1 MHNGRFFSGGPHKNN
16 LYTNLTHALIYLLF
30 VWYFLTGKERIP
42 KSLDVNNFETL
53 WKLSESPHSFVF
65 SIWQKKATS
74 NKSVKLSVHWG
85 INPFLKNTTFLFLA
99 KPPPPIK
106 STTIQAPLP
115 RKSLPL
121 YWFFVNPRPQSWIFQ
136 WTSKIL
142 KFFILVTISS
152 LKSN

>member
-1 MHNGRFFSGGPHKNN
+1 MHNSRFFFGGPHKNN
-16 LYTNLTHALIYLLF
+16 LYIKLTHALIYLLF

-42 KSLDVNNFETL
+42 KSLDVNNFE
-53 WKLSESPHSFVF
+53 SPRSFVL

-74 NKSVKLSVHWG
+74 NKFVKLSVHWD
-85 INPFLKNTTFLFLA
+85 INPFLKNTTSLFLA

-106 STTIQAPLP
+106 SATIQALLP
-115 RKSLPL
+115 RKSPPL

-142 KFFILVTISS
+142 KFFILITILS